1 MAISTLQHNS
11 TTPYVASSGVSIDNT
26 RRLFNFGERV
36 AELDPIMSPF
46 FTYLSKLRRDPTDDP
61 VFKFLEERHQWQR
74 RNFEMGATETTSA
87 ANVHGAAFE
96 AGDEMFLT
104 CHYDVYGKL
113 SGTTDKICEFIVPGQ
128 VLAIKADSG
137 IVYRILVD
145 KDCTIVRT
153 ASAFATAESAQAWAD
168 GDKVIHHDSANGL
181 TGLSAEGI
189 TVTGVT
195 IPIST
200 VFTDGNKGQVIGTA
214 FPEGAGTPV
223 GWRDELSDIEGYCQ
237 IFRTAMPMMSGTQ
250 MSTRYRGRPDEW
262 KRVWAKKLKEHKM
275 DLEHASLFGYG
286 KSAVDES
293 ASSAAPVRYSWG
305 MIPYVDLY
313 GKSYSFSYA
322 SSGYDAFLDAMEDY
336 FAPEGGNSGNKLVLA
351 SRKVISFLN
360 RMGDSGFLKNTVGSS
375 AYRLDVQNIK
385 GAFGHEVTKVS
396 NIFGNL
402 HFVSDPLL
410 RGPWE
415 DYAVCVDLANVA
427 WRPLIGNGK
436 SRDTFIKT
444 NVQDN
449 GSDGRVDEILTEAG
463 LKIDLAETHATLK
476 FS

>member
-1 MAISTLQHNS
+1 MAISTLAYNS
-11 TTPYVASSGVSIDNT
+11 TSPYKAPTGVSIDNT

-36 AELDPIMSPF
+36 AELDPVMSPF
-46 FTYLSKLRRDPTDDP
+46 FTYLAKVRRRPTDDP

-74 RNFEMGATETTSA
+74 QNFTVKTAVTWTTDSNGDIDTGEGDNLVLTCGYNEYGKIQANSGPRFLKSGDVIAIKDNGGTVRRIRLTAAGTVSGTNGTDGIVTFAITLGVGATAIGATWPTSSTVTFA
-87 ANVHGAAFE
+87 AGAL
-96 AGDEMFLT
+96 GQ
-104 CHYDVYGKL
+104 
-113 SGTTDKICEFIVPGQ
+113 KIGN
-128 VLAIKADSG
+128 
-137 IVYRILVD
+137 
-145 KDCTIVRT
+145 
-153 ASAFATAESAQAWAD
+153 AFA
-168 GDKVIHHDSANGL
+168 
-181 TGLSAEGI
+181 EG
-189 TVTGVT
+189 V
-195 IPIST
+195 
-200 VFTDGNKGQVIGTA
+200 
-214 FPEGAGTPV
+214 GTPL
-223 GWRDELSDIEGYCQ
+223 GWRDELADVEGFTQ

-262 KRVWAKKLKEHKM
+262 QRTWGKKLKEHKM

-286 KSAVDES
+286 SSAADES
-293 ASSAAPVRYSWG
+293 ASTAAPLRYTWG
-305 MIPYVDLY
+305 MLPYVDLY
-313 GKSYSFSYA
+313 GKNYAFSYA

-351 SRKVISFLN
+351 SRKVITFLN
-360 RMGDSGFLKNTVGSS
+360 KMGDSGFLKNTVGSS

-385 GAFGHEVTKVS
+385 GAFGHEVTKVN
-396 NIFGNL
+396 NIFGSL
-402 HFVSDPLL
+402 HFIQEPLL

-415 DYAVCVDLANVA
+415 DYAICVDLANVA

-463 LKIDLAETHATLK
+463 LQIDLAETHATLK